1 MKFAA
6 DLINFLGSEAQVGKV
21 NNIAVLFVV
30 FVGK

>member
-21 NNIAVLFVV
+21 NNMVVLFEVL
-30 FVGK
+30 VGK